1 MSNNPNDALLY
12 RLQQMNMNNGS
23 TDYQNFSP
31 NSSMNRRVNNQS
43 ANYSQPIY
51 QYMPSDVAGSIY
63 ENIEYTTGQPQMQ
76 VTDLDAID
84 QNFES
89 SNAKA
94 QPQLRPS
101 NGSKINY
108 NQDHENLR
116 YAHTP
121 QPSEVEP
128 SPIYENLQVIS
139 G

>member
-12 RLQQMNMNNGS
+12 RLQQMNINNNGS
-23 TDYQNFSP
+23 TEYSNFSP
-31 NSSMNRRVNNQS
+31 NSSMNRRINQPS
-43 ANYSQPIY
+43 NYPQPVY
-51 QYMPSDVAGSIY
+51 QYMSENAAGGIY
-63 ENIEYTTGQPQMQ
+63 ENVEYGAGTKQL

-101 NGSKINY
+101 NENKGNF
-108 NQDHENLR
+108 NQEHETTLR

-121 QPSEVEP
+121 QPSELEA
-128 SPIYENLQVIS
+128 PIYENLQVIS